1 MPTAIADT
9 GRLALRGQDFAV
21 KDGLGVARPYQ
32 KAGLSNTGMCGG
44 SGAPLHEGDKLEPPT
59 PPSPTRL
66 DFGVQPVKP
75 TFVMVGDQIEKAV
88 GTDTDVANATDLV
101 LQETLF
107 TGGSTG
113 FQLEPDQ

>member
-1 MPTAIADT
+1 LGQFPIFILLQFFDLT
-9 GRLALRGQDFAV
+9 G
-21 KDGLGVARPYQ
+21 
-32 KAGLSNTGMCGG
+32 SE
-44 SGAPLHEGDKLEPPT
+44 APLHEGDKLEPPT

-66 DFGVQPVKP
+66 DLGVQPVKP

-107 TGGSTG
+107 TGNSTG

>member
-1 MPTAIADT
+1 VATSCVRSGAGGKKSKVLLCVKQQMFPKTTCGRVGCYLRAIT
-9 GRLALRGQDFAV
+9 NS
-21 KDGLGVARPYQ
+21 GLGI
-32 KAGLSNTGMCGG
+32 
-44 SGAPLHEGDKLEPPT
+44 HEGDKLEPPT

-66 DFGVQPVKP
+66 DLGVQPIKP
-75 TFVMVGDQIEKAV
+75 TFIMVGDQVENAV

-107 TGGSTG
+107 TGDSTG